1 MPETESAEKAVATVG
16 SYLREVRESK
26 GIGLEEAAK
35 VTRIGRN
42 YLAAIEDGAFDKLPS
57 SAYVKGFLRVYAG
70 FLGLSGD
77 EVIAMLDNSADAQQ
91 GQPARDGE
99 KKTQRRR
106 QRTPTSMPG
115 RWLVPFFLLV
125 AVCVTAYIIN
135 DKEEKTERG
144 AKEPPAIS
152 SSTQVAA
159 RPAPVLPPRTSAMQN
174 PPPPV
179 ADSLKNA
186 TIPADAGTHG
196 GIILRLKVNQD
207 CWLNITID
215 NTVSQQYDLKAGD
228 LIEWKGEKVFTLD
241 IGNAGGIEG
250 EFNGKPLKPFGEPG
264 KTAHVTLKAQGT

>member
-135 DKEEKTERG
+135 DKEE
-144 AKEPPAIS
+144 
-152 SSTQVAA
+152 
-159 RPAPVLPPRTSAMQN
+159 
-174 PPPPV
+174 
-179 ADSLKNA
+179 
-186 TIPADAGTHG
+186 
-196 GIILRLKVNQD
+196 
-207 CWLNITID
+207 
-215 NTVSQQYDLKAGD
+215 
-228 LIEWKGEKVFTLD
+228 
-241 IGNAGGIEG
+241 
-250 EFNGKPLKPFGEPG
+250 
-264 KTAHVTLKAQGT
+264 